1 MSGFSDSEPTLM
13 GRTDT
18 SALSRWW
25 WTVDRWSLGMVLV
38 LTAIGAILVMAAS
51 PAVAERIGL
60 APYHFVTRHLLFVA
74 PAVVLVVG
82 VSLMPAVMIRR
93 LAAIGFVI
101 AMVLLVVTLA
111 WGTEIKGARRWLD
124 LGGVVL
130 QPAEV
135 IKPTF
140 AVVTAWIMA
149 ERRRAGRAPGSL
161 TAALLLLL
169 VLGLILAQPDF
180 GMAAVIAVVWFVQV
194 FMAGLGLMW
203 VGVLVVL
210 GLGGAVLGYLWLP
223 HVASRIDRFLDPAS
237 GDSYQV
243 DKALEA
249 LGAGGMFGRGPGE
262 GVVKSVLPDA
272 HADFIFAVAG
282 EEFGLVAGL
291 GIIALFAF
299 IVLRGLGRLFQ
310 EGDYFALLAGTGL
323 LAQFGLQALINIG
336 VNLNLMPAKG
346 MTLPFI
352 SYGGSSL
359 LALAVGMGMV
369 LALTRRRTPGDR
381 IGVVWARWPEPGR

>member
-1 MSGFSDSEPTLM
+1 MSGFAEPQPSVM

-25 WTVDRWSLGMVLV
+25 WTVDRWSLAMVLV
-38 LTAIGAILVMAAS
+38 LAAVGAILVMAAS
-51 PAVAERIGL
+51 PTVAERIGL
-60 APYHFVTRHLLFVA
+60 QPYHFISRHLLFLG
-74 PAVVLVVG
+74 PAVALILG
-82 VSLMPAVMIRR
+82 VSLMPAPMIRR
-93 LAAIGFVI
+93 LAAMGFVI
-101 AMVLLVVTLA
+101 ALVLLVVTLA
-111 WGTEIKGARRWLD
+111 LGSEINGARRWLD
-124 LGGVVL
+124 VGGFLL

-135 IKPTF
+135 VKPTF
-140 AVVTAWIMA
+140 AVVTAWILA

-169 VLGLILAQPDF
+169 VLGLVLAQPDF
-180 GMAAVIAVVWFVQV
+180 GMAGVVAVVWFTQV

-203 VGVLVVL
+203 VSALAVL

-223 HVASRIDRFLDPAS
+223 HVASRIDRFLDPSS

-249 LGAGGMFGRGPGE
+249 LGSGGLFGRGPGE
-262 GVVKSVLPDA
+262 GVIKSVLPDA
-272 HADFIFAVAG
+272 HADFVFAVAG

-291 GIIALFAF
+291 GIIAVFAF
-299 IVLRGLGRLFQ
+299 IVLRGLGRLLH

-359 LALAVGMGMV
+359 LALSVGMGMV
-369 LALTRRRTPGDR
+369 LALTRRRTGSER
-381 IGVVWARWPEPGR
+381 VGVVWSRWSEKKQ